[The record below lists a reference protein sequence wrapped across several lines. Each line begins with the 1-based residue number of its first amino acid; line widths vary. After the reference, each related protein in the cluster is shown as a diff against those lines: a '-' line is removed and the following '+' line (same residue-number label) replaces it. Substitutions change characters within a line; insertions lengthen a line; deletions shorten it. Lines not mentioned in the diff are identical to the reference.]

1 MTFKDFFHKEKLKDW
16 FVTHVDSP
24 KAAIALGVIS
34 FFEAIFFPIPP
45 DFILIAILATN
56 KAKRWAYYSFI
67 TSVFSVLGGMASYF
81 IGYLFFDTL
90 GAKII
95 ELYNFQEWF
104 DRTKIV
110 FEQHAFW
117 SVLIAAITPI
127 PDKLFNLLAGLFKI
141 NPGIFFIA
149 YVIARSARFFM
160 VGFLMKIFGV
170 RIARIIYR
178 HLSIFLWVALALIIA
193 AIFVVYIK

>member
-1 MTFKDFFHKEKLKDW
+1 MQFKDFFHKEKLKDW

-56 KAKRWAYYSFI
+56 KARRWAYYSLI
-67 TSVFSVLGGMASYF
+67 TSIFSVLGGMVSYG

-104 DRTKIV
+104 DSTKAL
-110 FEQHAFW
+110 FQQNAFW
-117 SVLIAAITPI
+117 SVLVAAITPI

-141 NPGIFFIA
+141 SPIVFLIA
-149 YVIARSARFFM
+149 YIIARSARFFM

-178 HLSIFLWVALALIIA
+178 HLSIFLWVAL
-193 AIFVVYIK
+193 VVILASVFFIYLR